1 MFFLIIRWEK
11 EQLLRQEVEERLHAF
26 HHKIEFDQQV
36 QNEQHTELRQRLE
49 SATATIFGLENRVK
63 ELSKTDANIPELLKQ
78 VREAAEIELQKYQSE
93 SEQQYTRN
101 VSTEI
106 SV

>member
-1 MFFLIIRWEK
+1 M
-11 EQLLRQEVEERLHAF
+11 HAF

-36 QNEQHTELRQRLE
+36 QNEQQTELRQRLE

-101 VSTEI
+101 VSI
-106 SV
+106 LFYLFLFIVSYYVFYL